1 MMKRSKSL
9 VALLLVLCMAMTFV
23 VPMAFAETETLYYEF
38 GADIN
43 GNVSSYPEGGEL
55 SYWNDST
62 TVKNG
67 TVTVETDT
75 AKGLSR
81 SSYLGK
87 NQGRYAQIYYNG
99 TTDGA
104 RQTAFRFNGT
114 GAWGAVKIY
123 GVKAGTYDM
132 TFKAVVPT
140 SQVILY
146 ILTIAEYNEFI
157 SAFASDRVQYTAS
170 TTSSGLASGSDI
182 ANNGSYS
189 GVYTFAVNGNAQH
202 SYTVEDVE
210 FDADGEYVLL
220 FRNTSGSNAMILR
233 RMQMTREIP
242 AAPADPVAYIGETPY
257 TSLGAALEAAQSGDE
272 IDLADNVAD
281 AGSFTV
287 PSGVTLDLNGKN
299 LSAGEINVGGKL
311 IDSVSGG
318 VVTGTIVCANGNDGW
333 LPLTN
338 GNGKS
343 LYKVNAASL
352 GFTNK
357 TDDSAKFGFNVH
369 FEKEAAYALAGDV
382 TIKVALTWDG
392 GNVDAIASGTFVS
405 DWASTNSGNGK
416 AIGVTVNGLTG
427 VANFKLQPVVEVNG
441 VTINLAPIAL

>member
-23 VPMAFAETETLYYEF
+23 VPMAFAETLTLKYEF
-38 GADIN
+38 GIGA
-43 GNVSSYPEGGEL
+43 GNVTGYPAEEI

-62 TVKNG
+62 TIKNG
-67 TVTVETDT
+67 SVTVPTDT
-75 AKGLSR
+75 EKGLSR

-87 NQGRYAQIYYNG
+87 NQARYASIVHNADS
-99 TTDGA
+99 DGS
-104 RQTAFRFNGT
+104 RQTDFRFNGT

-132 TFKAVVPT
+132 KIKYTAAKDVTFYVMT
-140 SQVILY
+140 GN
-146 ILTIAEYNEFI
+146 EYNE
-157 SAFASDRVQYTAS
+157 ALADYMTDLKALTG
-170 TTSSGLASGSDI
+170 TTSTQVAGDAAFLSKF
-182 ANNGSYS
+182 
-189 GVYTFAVNGNAQH
+189 TAVGTLSATDSQL
-202 SYTVEDVE
+202 EDVTTDVPFE
-210 FDADGEYVLL
+210 KDGAEVGEYVLV
-220 FRNTSGSNAMILR
+220 FRNSASSNSFKLR
-233 RMQMTREIP
+233 RMTMTGEL
-242 AAPADPVAYIGETPY
+242 ASAPADPVAKIGNAEYAT
-257 TSLGAALEAAQSGDE
+257 LGAALEAAQSGDE
-272 IDLADNVAD
+272 IDLAADIAD
-281 AGSFTV
+281 AGDFTIG
-287 PSGVTLDLNGKN
+287 SGVTLDLNGKN

-392 GNVDAIASGTFVS
+392 GNVDAIASETFVS
-405 DWASTNSGNGK
+405 NWASTNSGNGK